1 MKAVKCA
8 DNTNNSVMLYYVALT
23 LKSVAVAMP
32 HAVLTLI
39 FLNKGI
45 DYSQIAII
53 QAFYSF
59 GMVIFE
65 YPSGVLADKYPKK
78 YIYLIS
84 SLLLMT
90 SYLLILSTDNLG
102 LLIFTWFIYGI
113 STAME
118 TGTIDSDIIIWI
130 KENNDKENVSNAIR
144 KFISTI
150 NQVSSVSAIGGAC
163 SGFALHKMIK
173 TDIYWVMLGIVC
185 LNVLLIAVLYRI
197 PNRVDKSKERSILV
211 IVKDSLSELKD
222 TKLLKYILILFAL
235 FQMFLQVHYQLWQ
248 SLFIEY
254 GINSDWFIFIYLLFQ
269 LITMLAYKVPVNKLF
284 RNTSAP
290 ILVIVIVATITMFII
305 EQPISQLVLYT
316 VPVFAITLATYYT
329 EIKYN
334 EIVNAGNISA
344 ITSLLSTA
352 MRISGFIMLI
362 ISSGFIKHFSIR
374 VLFLIVPI
382 GVFSAICFIMDK
394 YIKN

>member
-1 MKAVKCA
+1 
-8 DNTNNSVMLYYVALT
+8 MLYYVALT

-45 DYSQIAII
+45 GYSQIAII

-130 KENNDKENVSNAIR
+130 KENNDKENVSNTIK

-163 SGFALHKMIK
+163 LGFALHKVIK

-185 LNVLLIAVLYRI
+185 FNVLLIAVLYRI

-211 IVKDSLSELKD
+211 IVKDSLSELKE

-269 LITMLAYKVPVNKLF
+269 LITMSAYKVPVNKLF
-284 RNTSAP
+284 RNTSVP

-334 EIVNAGNISA
+334 EIVNVGNISA
-344 ITSLLSTA
+344 ITSLLSTV

-394 YIKN
+394 YIKNND